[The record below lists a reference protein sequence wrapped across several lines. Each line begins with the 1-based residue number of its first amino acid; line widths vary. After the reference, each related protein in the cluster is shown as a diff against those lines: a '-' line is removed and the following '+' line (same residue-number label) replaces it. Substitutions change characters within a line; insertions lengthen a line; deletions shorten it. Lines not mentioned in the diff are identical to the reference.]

1 MRKNKEK
8 KQTAKLLRG
17 MRAKW
22 ISFNG
27 TSWTL
32 IGKNMESLSTNLNPD
47 TETGKDV
54 TGATYVEHKGY
65 SPESDIEY
73 QARDDDSIYTNL
85 QAIVDNLYHDETH
98 CGGFMIEATL
108 NDEVKNA
115 QGKTTVTGTGY
126 KVPVMIVPQEDGGDT
141 SGYTITFNVYENGA
155 RTQGSVSVS
164 DGAPTFTATT

>member
-1 MRKNKEK
+1 
-8 KQTAKLLRG
+8 

-115 QGKTTVTGTGY
+115 QGTTTV
-126 KVPVMIVPQEDGGDT
+126 T

-155 RTQGSVSVS
+155 RIQGSVSVS